1 MRTILKHR
9 KALSPVVAA
18 IILIAVT
25 VAVSIAVA
33 AWMGALTISFMG
45 STEELK
51 IIDVYYDNMANTT
64 SIEVR
69 NVGTGAVT
77 ISDIRIDG
85 TTYKNFKAGGE
96 LIDDDMLPYEL
107 PDDLDKGDSRTF
119 IIAFNSWA
127 FKSGVSYEFT
137 ILTSRGNPFPYPK
150 TCPS

>member
-51 IIDVYYDNMANTT
+51 IIDVYYDNMENKTK
-64 SIEVR
+64 IEVR
-69 NVGTGAVT
+69 NIGTGAVT

-85 TTYKNFKAGGE
+85 TSYET
-96 LIDDDMLPYEL
+96 LVSPEL
-107 PDDLDKGDSRTF
+107 PEDLDKGDSRIFTISF
-119 IIAFNSWA
+119 GNNWA